1 MMILQSTQLT
11 CHKTQHRKYDE
22 ASKNA
27 CATIDYWNDDGIPK
41 NWQKNHTF
49 SLHSLRFE

>member
-1 MMILQSTQLT
+1 MILQSTQLT